1 MKHSWLRQR
10 AHGAKENG
18 EFAMS
23 QETSAQE
30 QNAKHLA
37 ARTVMA
43 YRAGFP
49 IEELSIAKRAA
60 SKTCIACDWKGLRAD
75 YGDDS
80 KLLRRGFALI
90 YIGTIID
97 QEAVAPVSEVLR
109 KEVLADQT
117 SALEARKTA
126 VEWGLAQA
134 VADTDPFA
142 HGGYKLASRLL
153 RNDRSLVESLAQ
165 ELCIVETM
173 SRENLQSWLDR
184 HANALVLDELE
195 RSVTF

>member
-1 MKHSWLRQR
+1 
-10 AHGAKENG
+10 
-18 EFAMS
+18 MS

-49 IEELSIAKRAA
+49 IEELSIAKRAD
-60 SKTCIACDWKGLRAD
+60 SKAGIACDWKGLRAD

-134 VADTDPFA
+134 VTDTDPFA